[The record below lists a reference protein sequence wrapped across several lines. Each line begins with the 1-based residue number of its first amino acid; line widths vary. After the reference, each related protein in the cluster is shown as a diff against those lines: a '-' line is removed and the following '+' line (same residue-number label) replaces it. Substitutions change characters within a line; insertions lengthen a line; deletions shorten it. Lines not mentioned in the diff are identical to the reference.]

1 MQTPIYFPNLK
12 KGSTKDCILKLLT
25 AEPTLTNQKIFNQLK
40 KQYNVS
46 RSYQT
51 IRQALLELVEDGV
64 LVKDK
69 KQYSISKDWIMVMD
83 SYVSLLKRKYIE
95 NKEINIIDKNTKE
108 IKLDSLYDLG
118 HFILHSFREH
128 FFDMNNE
135 NDLYMFVHHLWFPF
149 LNKKKR
155 DLLRDF
161 FSKNNNNI
169 YVGKAYFFDKILA
182 VFYKKYGKVFLNTNF
197 DDFFDFV
204 IQGDCIAKIYIPKE
218 LRKRMDKLYS
228 FKNLNFN
235 VIEELTDMTFSDYEI
250 KILITRD
257 KEMVN
262 EIKSKL
268 K

>member
-1 MQTPIYFPNLK
+1 MLSNSMQTPIYFPNLK
-12 KGSTKDCILKLLT
+12 KGSTIDCILKLLT

-204 IQGDCIAKIYIPKE
+204 RVARSSRADFFLGFDFFFFAFWVGFGCDTCFTCCGVVSCCIDC
-218 LRKRMDKLYS
+218 
-228 FKNLNFN
+228 FTCG
-235 VIEELTDMTFSDYEI
+235 LTSIF
-250 KILITRD
+250 
-257 KEMVN
+257 
-262 EIKSKL
+262 
-268 K
+268 